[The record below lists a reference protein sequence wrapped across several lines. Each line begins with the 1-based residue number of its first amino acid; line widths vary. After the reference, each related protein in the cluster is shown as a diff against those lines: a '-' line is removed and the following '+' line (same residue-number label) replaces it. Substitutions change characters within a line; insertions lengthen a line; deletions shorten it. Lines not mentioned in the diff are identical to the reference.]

1 MKKRLAKIKL
11 MFGWLYVYFFLGFII
26 LRKLTVE
33 WGFVLAMFAMVSF
46 LVDIFMKRKQKNDS
60 DERRGP

>member
-1 MKKRLAKIKL
+1 MKKRLDKIKL

-33 WGFVLAMFAMVSF
+33 WGFVLVMFAMISF
-46 LVDIFMKRKQKNDS
+46 LVDIFLSPEQKYGDIN
-60 DERRGP
+60 RR